1 MIKYYGLLLFLMA
14 MVACV
19 DEDMTFQIGSN
30 YVDVNSNIRFLDTL
44 TVHSFTMRLDS
55 VRTSSLDQPS
65 MVVGQYTDP
74 EFGTLTA
81 GSFFRVNPP
90 ASINLPANAEYD
102 SLRLVMLYNDY
113 VVGDT
118 NKPYTIRAHRLT
130 GKLKKREDGYL
141 YNTSL
146 TAYDPDPLGAVSLV
160 PRPGT
165 YDTLTIRLDD
175 DLGRELFYLLDE
187 DDPII
192 LENELFYNFFNG
204 FTLQNN
210 ESNQAVLGFEFP
222 SRNTASNATTFPVM
236 RLYYH
241 YFDFENRSKY
251 IDFPVG
257 SENVALQYNQ
267 FGISD
272 PVVDFPVKQ
281 RDKLPASQTGNKTYV
296 QAGIGVITRLEIPY
310 LRNILALHENIIV
323 MKAELQIEP
332 IRETYG
338 IYPLPEDVRLYG
350 SDAVNRFE
358 PSFVAGA
365 DLTIDEIY
373 QEETWYT
380 FDVTTFIKNKLV
392 EETDETPS
400 LLFTIA
406 PDDLNKTFERIVVG
420 SQHHPDNR
428 IKLKLYYLTYE

>member
-1 MIKYYGLLLFLMA
+1 
-14 MVACV
+14 
-19 DEDMTFQIGSN
+19 
-30 YVDVNSNIRFLDTL
+30 
-44 TVHSFTMRLDS
+44 
-55 VRTSSLDQPS
+55 
-65 MVVGQYTDP
+65 MVVGSYADP

-81 GSFFRVNPP
+81 SSFFRVNPP
-90 ASINLPANAEYD
+90 ASVNLPADAEYD
-102 SLRLVMLYNDY
+102 SLRLVMLYNGY

-118 NKPYTIRAHRLT
+118 NKPYTIRTHRLT

-141 YNTSL
+141 YNTSV

-160 PRPGT
+160 PRPNT
-165 YDTLTIRLDD
+165 YDTLAIRLDD

-192 LENELFYNFFNG
+192 LENELFYNYFNG
-204 FTLQNN
+204 FTLQY
-210 ESNQAVLGFEFP
+210 EETNQAVLGFDFP
-222 SRNTASNATTFPVM
+222 SRNTASDQVTYPVM

-257 SENVALQYNQ
+257 SENVSLQYNQ
-267 FGISD
+267 FAIHD
-272 PVVDFPVKQ
+272 PLVDFPSQQ

-323 MKAELQIEP
+323 MKAEIQIEP
-332 IRETYG
+332 VRATYG

-358 PSFVAGA
+358 PSFIVGA

-380 FDVTTFIKNKLV
+380 FDVTTFIQNKLV

-406 PDDLNKTFERIVVG
+406 PDNLYKTFERIVVG